1 MLRFVPPLLLWAF
14 FAVLS
19 SQPVR
24 GGYEPPGPRYRCPTP
39 PSQYHPCSCSPGED
53 GLYIKCE
60 NANLAILSTAFY
72 NIAATRAPIELLELE
87 RCHFERLYG
96 ALLQPLLVRVLR
108 VSDTPLRRVG
118 ADAFAGTVGTALRQ
132 LHITRTRLHDFPS
145 LALQQINNLT
155 ELRVVGHN
163 ITTLPRDAFS
173 GGKVAEHLVK
183 LTLSEGPLTA
193 LAPAALAP
201 LRRLKRLDVSYNNI
215 SSLQR
220 AQFKGLRDCEVLDLS
235 HNGLEKVEA
244 AHFGDLTRLLFLNLS
259 HNHLSNLP
267 RSTFARNSLLLVL
280 NLTSN
285 ALPKID
291 VTTFRGMRSIRRL
304 YLAYNRI
311 SDVARGAFDS
321 LTRVGTI
328 DLEGNRLTTV
338 GFQMFQRLTLIERI
352 HLARNNITSVEA
364 GAFKEIVYAHIDLS
378 HNAIKKIPAGTF
390 IQCTNLTRLDLSH
403 NLLTGITKRALD
415 ELSYPGEL
423 DLSFNNISDFTQVP
437 LQNMTGL
444 RVLNISHNR
453 IDAIPRNAFPKLY
466 ELHTIDLS
474 YNNLSEI
481 WPGSFQ
487 PLFSLRSLDLAHN
500 ALRELRGGT
509 LGALHTLL
517 HLDLGH
523 NDLQDVARGALTRLS
538 SLRAI
543 SVRHNNVSK
552 PFTPPPSLAHLDL
565 SYNSFKG
572 LPERT
577 AWPTMNALLSL
588 DFSHNQITNEGLP
601 RGCLSNLLTLQ
612 SLEFANNSITHPPRE
627 ALTDLT
633 SLQYIGLRNNKLH
646 RLERGAFGRL
656 PVVFTL
662 DLSQNMINNISER
675 AFDGLL
681 QLQTLN
687 LTSNN
692 LTRIPNGAFQ
702 GLVSLRTLDISKNK
716 LNSLDN
722 GTNSLLEDC
731 LSLENLNLSY
741 NDMFVLSKRSLP
753 SSPWVPY
760 KLNNLD
766 LSYNRLPVLTAE
778 FLPGGRRLERLSL
791 ASNLLSELRPGVL
804 GNLTNLRYLDISSNL
819 LKVFP
824 GPMLGPPPNLTELRI
839 ASNRLITL
847 PTKELAALKF
857 TLKLL
862 DVAGN
867 RLSGT
872 PVELIPQLLNGTI
885 MKFEGNPLQ
894 CDCRI
899 RPILRWFSEKG
910 SVPEEWSNVRCSEPD
925 HLAGLAI
932 PEVPEPR
939 LSCSDKPISVLP
951 STGIPEDNGIEY
963 DPAPDVRF
971 RKVQRFENGSI
982 SASWYVW
989 TRSDVADF
997 LLLARPVSESGT
1009 STSNVPLAEVDL
1021 SYIERRAILPIPAN
1035 AQNPLQFCVATRD
1048 SLGELRP
1055 LRPRHQ
1061 CRVLSEGSGS
1071 IKIQSTL
1078 IGMLISAF
1086 VYLWL

>member
-14 FAVLS
+14 FALLS

-39 PSQYHPCSCSPGED
+39 PSQYHPCSCFPGED
-53 GLYIKCE
+53 GLHIKCE

-108 VSDTPLRRVG
+108 VSDTPLRRVE
-118 ADAFAGTVGTALRQ
+118 ADAFAGT
-132 LHITRTRLHDFPS
+132 
-145 LALQQINNLT
+145 QINNLT

-328 DLEGNRLTTV
+328 DLEGNRLTT
-338 GFQMFQRLTLIERI
+338 RI

-423 DLSFNNISDFTQVP
+423 DLSFNNISDFT
-437 LQNMTGL
+437 
-444 RVLNISHNR
+444 
-453 IDAIPRNAFPKLY
+453 
-466 ELHTIDLS
+466 
-474 YNNLSEI
+474 
-481 WPGSFQ
+481 
-487 PLFSLRSLDLAHN
+487 
-500 ALRELRGGT
+500 
-509 LGALHTLL
+509 
-517 HLDLGH
+517 
-523 NDLQDVARGALTRLS
+523 QDVARGALTRLS

-847 PTKELAALKF
+847 PTKELASLKF

-1035 AQNPLQFCVATRD
+1035 AQNPLQFCVATRN